1 MSRFVD
7 DIPHA
12 ASANTA
18 WIGIGVTLIL
28 RENDNCDKWQT
39 AENFSLAEINLHF
52 LKLRKK
58 FLPHCSKYCISNRL
72 TERLPDPHSTKQS
85 RKFLLQEMSQQVLLY
100 VAKIRFLNNTALT
113 RLSILLMWFLA
124 SLKTRRFDFSLR
136 YQEAT
141 IEWAL

>member
-1 MSRFVD
+1 
-7 DIPHA
+7 
-12 ASANTA
+12 
-18 WIGIGVTLIL
+18 
-28 RENDNCDKWQT
+28 
-39 AENFSLAEINLHF
+39 
-52 LKLRKK
+52 
-58 FLPHCSKYCISNRL
+58 
-72 TERLPDPHSTKQS
+72 
-85 RKFLLQEMSQQVLLY
+85 MSQQVLLY